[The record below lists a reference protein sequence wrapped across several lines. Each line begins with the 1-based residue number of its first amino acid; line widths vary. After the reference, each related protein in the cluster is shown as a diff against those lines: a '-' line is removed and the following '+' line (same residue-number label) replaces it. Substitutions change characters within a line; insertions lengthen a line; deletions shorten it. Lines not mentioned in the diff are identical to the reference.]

1 MNKTMQDCSNI
12 ALASESKAKKM
23 FRRRLKKAVSDE
35 DEEDNDNFNQ

>member
-1 MNKTMQDCSNI
+1 MNKTMEDGSNI
-12 ALASESKAKKM
+12 AQGPESKAKKM